1 MARPQRIEFA
11 GALYHVSA
19 KGLGGSED
27 RGGGRLFQDT
37 EDAERFLA
45 ILGQVC
51 RRYGWAV
58 LAYCLLP
65 DRFELVVETRRP
77 TLSEGMRRL
86 SGLYGQAFNRR
97 YGRRGPVFQGR
108 FKAVL
113 VDRDLYLAE
122 VCREVLRAPVEAG
135 LAERARDW
143 RWSSCRAMTKRRVRG
158 GAPDWLA
165 KHTLLRLFSDDPE
178 TAAARFS
185 AFVEIFLSGSDPW
198 ADRRAQI
205 YLGSEDFVEQVQR
218 AVSRVKEALGL
229 EEEER
234 KPLAW
239 YAEAYPEP
247 HEAMARAHLDGGY
260 SQPQVAAHFGVHYST
275 VSRAA
280 SRWAARAELDEA
292 A

>member
-19 KGLGGSED
+19 KGQ
-27 RGGGRLFQDT
+27 GGGRLFHDAD
-37 EDAERFLA
+37 DAERLLT

-51 RRYGWAV
+51 RRFEWAV
-58 LAYCLLP
+58 MAYCLLP
-65 DRFELVVETRRP
+65 DHFELVLETRRP
-77 TLSEGMRRL
+77 SLSEGMRRL

-97 YGRRGPVFQGR
+97 HGRHGPVFQGR

-113 VDRDLYLAE
+113 VDRELYLAE
-122 VCREVLRAPVEAG
+122 VCREILRAPVEAG
-135 LAERARDW
+135 LAAQARDW
-143 RWSSCRAMTKRRVRG
+143 RWSSCRAMLKGDT
-158 GAPDWLA
+158 PDWLA
-165 KHTLLRLFSDDPE
+165 DRTLLRLFSDEPA

-185 AFVEIFLSGSDPW
+185 SFVEIFLSGSDPW
-198 ADRRAQI
+198 LDRRDQI
-205 YLGSEDFVEQVQR
+205 FLGSEGFVEQVR
-218 AVSRVKEALGL
+218 ELASRVRESFGL
-229 EEEER
+229 AAETAR

-239 YAEAYPEP
+239 FAEHYPEP

-260 SQPQVAAHFGVHYST
+260 SQPVVAAHFGVHYST

-280 SRWAARAELDEA
+280 ARRAAQGELAEA

>member
-19 KGLGGSED
+19 KGLGSKD
-27 RGGGRLFQDT
+27 LGGGRLFHDAD
-37 EDAERFLA
+37 DAERFLK

-51 RRYGWAV
+51 RRFDWVAM
-58 LAYCLLP
+58 AYCLLP
-65 DRFELVVETRRP
+65 DHFELVVETRRRS
-77 TLSEGMRRL
+77 LSEGMRRL

-97 YGRRGPVFQGR
+97 HGRHGPVFHGR
-108 FKAVL
+108 FRAVL
-113 VDRDLYLAE
+113 VDRELYLAD

-135 LAERARDW
+135 LAAQARDW
-143 RWSSCRAMTKRRVRG
+143 RWSSCRAMEKG
-158 GAPDWLA
+158 EAPDWLA
-165 KHTLLRLFSDDPE
+165 KETLLRPFSDDPDV
-178 TAAARFS
+178 AAARFS

-198 ADRRAQI
+198 SDRRDQI
-205 YLGSEDFVEQVQR
+205 YLGSEGFVEQVQEL
-218 AVSRVKEALGL
+218 AERVRGSFGPLA
-229 EEEER
+229 EEPR

-239 YAEAYPEP
+239 FAERYPEP

-260 SQPQVAAHFGVHYST
+260 SQPEVAAHFGVHYST

-280 SRWAARAELDEA
+280 TRRAAQTAQSAVAEA

>member
-19 KGLGGSED
+19 KGQ
-27 RGGGRLFQDT
+27 GGGRLFYDAG
-37 EDAERFLA
+37 DAERFLA

-51 RRYGWAV
+51 RRFDWAV
-58 LAYCLLP
+58 MAHCLLP
-65 DRFELVVETRRP
+65 ERFELVVETRRP

-97 YGRRGPVFQGR
+97 HGRRGPVFQGR

-113 VDRDLYLAE
+113 VDRELYLAE

-135 LAERARDW
+135 LAAQARDW
-143 RWSSCRAMTKRRVRG
+143 RWSSCRTMLRG
-158 GAPDWLA
+158 SAPDWLA
-165 KHTLLRLFSDDPE
+165 RGTLLRLFSDDAE
-178 TAAARFS
+178 TAAVRFS

-198 ADRRAQI
+198 SDRRAQI
-205 YLGSEDFVEQVQR
+205 FLGSEGFVEQVQERTRRR
-218 AVSRVKEALGL
+218 ARDPSGAAAAAV
-229 EEEER
+229 R

-239 YAEAYPEP
+239 FAERYPDP

-260 SQPQVAAHFGVHYST
+260 SQPKVAAHFGVHYST

-280 SRWAARAELDEA
+280 TRWAQADLAEA

>member
-19 KGLGGSED
+19 KGQ
-27 RGGGRLFQDT
+27 GGGRLFHDA
-37 EDAERFLA
+37 EDAERFLT
-45 ILGQVC
+45 ILGRVC
-51 RRYGWAV
+51 RRFDWAV
-58 LAYCLLP
+58 MAYCLLP
-65 DRFELVVETRRP
+65 GRFELVVETRRAN
-77 TLSEGMRRL
+77 LSEGMRRL

-97 YGRRGPVFQGR
+97 HARHGPVFQGR

-113 VDRDLYLAE
+113 VDGRLYLAD

-135 LAERARDW
+135 LAAQPRDW
-143 RWSSCRAMTKRRVRG
+143 RWSSCRTMVKAN
-158 GAPDWLA
+158 APDWLA
-165 KHTLLRLFSDDPE
+165 KDTLLGLFSDDPE
-178 TAAARFS
+178 VAAVRFS
-185 AFVEIFLSGSDPW
+185 TFVEIFLSGSDPW
-198 ADRRAQI
+198 SDRRDQI
-205 YLGSEDFVEQVQR
+205 YLGSEGFVAQVQD
-218 AVSRVKEALGL
+218 AVRRVKESLSVA
-229 EEEER
+229 EEER

-239 YAEAYPEP
+239 FAETYPEP

-280 SRWAARAELDEA
+280 SRLAARAEMDEA

>member
-19 KGLGGSED
+19 KGE
-27 RGGGRLFQDT
+27 GGGWLFHDA
-37 EDAERFLA
+37 EDAERLLT

-51 RRYGWAV
+51 RRFEWAV
-58 LAYCLLP
+58 MAYCLLP
-65 DRFELVVETRRP
+65 DHFELVVETRRP
-77 TLSEGMRRL
+77 SLSEGMRRL

-97 YGRRGPVFQGR
+97 HGRHGPVFQGR

-113 VDRDLYLAE
+113 VDRELYLAE

-135 LAERARDW
+135 LAAQARDW
-143 RWSSCRAMTKRRVRG
+143 RWSSCRAMLK
-158 GAPDWLA
+158 GATPDWLA
-165 KHTLLRLFSDDPE
+165 HHTLLRLFSDDPE
-178 TAAARFS
+178 SASVKFT

-198 ADRRAQI
+198 SDRRDQI
-205 YLGSEDFVEQVQR
+205 FLGSEGFVEQVREQ
-218 AVSRVKEALGL
+218 ASRVRESFGLAAEEA
-229 EEEER
+229 R

-239 YAEAYPEP
+239 FAEHYADP

-260 SQPQVAAHFGVHYST
+260 SQPVVAAHFGVHYST

-280 SRWAARAELDEA
+280 TRRATQAAQVAQATVAEA

>member
-19 KGLGGSED
+19 KGQ
-27 RGGGRLFQDT
+27 GGGHLFHDA
-37 EDAERFLA
+37 EDAGRFLT

-51 RRYGWAV
+51 RRFDWAV
-58 LAYCLLP
+58 MAYCLLP
-65 DRFELVVETRRP
+65 DHFELVVETRRP
-77 TLSEGMRRL
+77 SLSQGMRRL

-97 YGRRGPVFQGR
+97 HGRQGPVFQGR

-113 VDRDLYLAE
+113 VDRELYLAD

-143 RWSSCRAMTKRRVRG
+143 RWSSCRTMLKSGVKA

-165 KHTLLRLFSDDPE
+165 KDTLLRLFSDDPQI
-178 TAAARFS
+178 AAARFS

-198 ADRRAQI
+198 SDRRDQI
-205 YLGSEDFVEQVQR
+205 YLGSEGFVDQVQQ

-229 EEEER
+229 AAEER

-239 YAEAYPEP
+239 FAETYPEP

-260 SQPQVAAHFGVHYST
+260 SQPQVAAYFGVHYST

-280 SRWAARAELDEA
+280 SRLAAQVDLDEA

>member
-19 KGLGGSED
+19 KGQD
-27 RGGGRLFQDT
+27 GGRLFHDA
-37 EDAERFLA
+37 EDAERFLT

-51 RRYGWAV
+51 RRFEWAV
-58 LAYCLLP
+58 MAYCLLP
-65 DRFELVVETRRP
+65 DHFELVLETRRP
-77 TLSEGMRRL
+77 SLSEGMRRL

-97 YGRRGPVFQGR
+97 HGRHGPVFQGR

-113 VDRDLYLAE
+113 VDRELYLAD

-135 LAERARDW
+135 LAVQARDW
-143 RWSSCRAMTKRRVRG
+143 RWSSCRAMLKRQ
-158 GAPDWLA
+158 APDWLA
-165 KHTLLRLFSDDPE
+165 RQTLLRLFSDDPE
-178 TAAARFS
+178 PAAAKFLS
-185 AFVEIFLSGSDPW
+185 FVEIFLSGSDPW
-198 ADRRAQI
+198 SDRRDQI
-205 YLGSEDFVEQVQR
+205 FLGSEGFVEQVQEQEQARR
-218 AVSRVKEALGL
+218 ARESLGL
-229 EEEER
+229 ATEGAR

-239 YAEAYPEP
+239 FAENYPDP

-260 SQPQVAAHFGVHYST
+260 SQPKVAAHFGVHYST

-280 SRWAARAELDEA
+280 TRWAALAEA

>member
-1 MARPQRIEFA
+1 MARPQRIEFS

-19 KGLGGSED
+19 KGQ
-27 RGGGRLFQDT
+27 GGGHLFHDA
-37 EDAERFLA
+37 EDAGRFLT

-51 RRYGWAV
+51 RRLHWAV
-58 LAYCLLP
+58 MAYCLLP
-65 DRFELVVETRRP
+65 DHFELVVETRRP
-77 TLSEGMRRL
+77 SLSQGMRRL

-97 YGRRGPVFQGR
+97 HGRHGPVFQGR
-108 FKAVL
+108 FKAV
-113 VDRDLYLAE
+113 YLAD

-143 RWSSCRAMTKRRVRG
+143 RWSSCRTMLKSGAKA

-165 KHTLLRLFSDDPE
+165 KDTLLRLFSDDPE
-178 TAAARFS
+178 IAAARFS

-198 ADRRAQI
+198 SDRRDQI
-205 YLGSEDFVEQVQR
+205 YLGSEGFVDQVQQ

-229 EEEER
+229 AEEER

-239 YAEAYPEP
+239 FAETYPEP

-260 SQPQVAAHFGVHYST
+260 SQPQVAAHGW
-275 VSRAA
+275 RL
-280 SRWAARAELDEA
+280 R
-292 A
+292 

>member
-11 GALYHVSA
+11 GAFYHVSA
-19 KGLGGSED
+19 KGQ
-27 RGGGRLFQDT
+27 GGGQLFHDA
-37 EDAERFLA
+37 EDAGQFLT

-51 RRYGWAV
+51 RRFDWAV

-65 DRFELVVETRRP
+65 DHFRLVVETRRP
-77 TLSEGMRRL
+77 SLSEGMRRL

-97 YGRRGPVFQGR
+97 HRRHGPVFQGR

-122 VCREVLRAPVEAG
+122 VCREVLRVPVEAG
-135 LAERARDW
+135 LAAHARDW
-143 RWSSCRAMTKRRVRG
+143 RWSSCRTTLKG
-158 GAPDWLA
+158 DAPDWLA
-165 KHTLLRLFSDDPE
+165 RRALLRLFSDDPDM
-178 TAAARFS
+178 AAAKFT

-198 ADRRAQI
+198 SDRRDQI
-205 YLGSEDFVEQVQR
+205 FLGSEGFVEQVQE
-218 AVSRVKEALGL
+218 AVSRARESLGL
-229 EEEER
+229 ATEEAR

-239 YAEAYPEP
+239 FAEHYPDP

-260 SQPQVAAHFGVHYST
+260 SQPVVAAHFGVHYST

-280 SRWAARAELDEA
+280 SRRARRAELDEA